1 MKILLDHC
9 VDRRLKRFLPAHEV
23 RTAFEMGWAALKNG
37 ALLDQAQTEFGVLV
51 TVDQNM
57 QFQQNLQGRS
67 IAIIVLV
74 AVNNRLATLAPLI
87 PKVEALLPS
96 IQPGEVHTV
105 S

>member
-1 MKILLDHC
+1 
-9 VDRRLKRFLPAHEV
+9 
-23 RTAFEMGWAALKNG
+23 MGWAALKNG
-37 ALLDQAQTEFGVLV
+37 ALLDQAQAEFDVLL
-51 TVDQNM
+51 TVDQNI

-67 IAIIVLV
+67 IAIVVLV

-96 IQPGEVHTV
+96 VQPGEIHAV

>member
-9 VDRRLKRFLPAHEV
+9 VDRRLQRFLSAHEV

-37 ALLDQAQTEFGVLV
+37 ALLDQAQAEFDVLL
-51 TVDQNM
+51 TVDQNI

-67 IAIIVLV
+67 IVIVVLV
-74 AVNNRLATLAPLI
+74 AVNNRLTTLAPLI

-96 IQPGEVHTV
+96 VQPGEIHTV

>member
-1 MKILLDHC
+1 M
-9 VDRRLKRFLPAHEV
+9 
-23 RTAFEMGWAALKNG
+23 AALKNG
-37 ALLDQAQTEFGVLV
+37 ALLDQAQAEFDVLL
-51 TVDQNM
+51 TVDQNI

-67 IAIIVLV
+67 IAIVVLV

-96 IQPGEVHTV
+96 VQPGEIHAV